1 MTDTLDLNITGMT
14 CAACSARLERV
25 LNAQP
30 GVESAWVNLARE
42 TARIRYRSTETD
54 RDALIAS
61 VAVAGFSATLID
73 PNARAADQATKAA
86 RLRREGWIFA
96 IAALLSLPLV
106 AQMLF
111 MGGAE
116 GGQQHT
122 GLPLWLQWAL
132 ATPVQF
138 WAGARFYRGAWH
150 ALRGGGANM
159 DVLVAL
165 GTSAA
170 YFYSTA
176 VWLTAPHA
184 MVYFEAAAA
193 VISLVRLGKLLE
205 ARAKAGTSTAIESLI
220 RLQPL
225 TARVLRELNGEIGEL
240 EVPIADLRP
249 GDRIRV
255 RAGERIAVDGEVL
268 DGQSSVDEALLTGE
282 SLPLEKRPGAPVYA
296 GTQNLAGTLTLLA
309 HSVGEQTQLMEIVR
323 LTETAAGSKAPIQAL
338 ADRVSALFV
347 PAILALAA
355 LTLAGWWLYTGEALS
370 GLVPAVAVLVI
381 ACPCALGLATPTA
394 VVVGL
399 GRAAQLGL
407 LVRSAEALE
416 RCEKLS
422 VIALDK
428 TGTLT
433 TGQIEITTLWPEMG
447 LTDAALLRLAAALEQ
462 GSSHPIAQAIRAAA
476 SAPLPPVEAFEERPG
491 QGVRGRVE
499 GRWLSLGPAPT
510 PPSPHLTWVA
520 LHEETASGEQ
530 LLGHLGLQDRL
541 RPTSRAAVLRLQG
554 LGIEVHML
562 SGDRPEIAQRIATEA
577 GIDKVQAGIRPQA
590 KAMAIAALKAN
601 LKANLKAGLKSD
613 GGAVGMVGDG
623 INDAPALASA
633 DVGFGMH
640 TGADIAREAADITLM
655 RNDLHALA
663 DAIELAR
670 AVLKKIRQNL
680 FFAFIYNV
688 LALPL
693 AALGMLNPVIAGAAM
708 ALSSVSVVSNSLLL
722 KRFRTGQMRL

>member
-1 MTDTLDLNITGMT
+1 MTDTLDLNIAGMT

-25 LNAQP
+25 LNAQT

-42 TARIRYRSTETD
+42 TARIRFRAAETGGE
-54 RDALIAS
+54 ALIAA
-61 VAVAGFSATLID
+61 VANAGFSATPID
-73 PNARAADQATKAA
+73 PNARAAEQAAKAA
-86 RLRREGWIFA
+86 LLRREGWVFA

-106 AQMLF
+106 AQMAF
-111 MGGAE
+111 MGGTE
-116 GGQQHT
+116 DSQHAD
-122 GLPLWLQWAL
+122 LPLWLQWAL

-176 VWLTAPHA
+176 VWFADPHGA
-184 MVYFEAAAA
+184 VYFEAGAA
-193 VISLVRLGKLLE
+193 VITLVRLGKLLE
-205 ARAKAGTSTAIESLI
+205 ARAKAGTGAAIEGLI
-220 RLQPL
+220 RLQPQ
-225 TARVLRELNGEIGEL
+225 TARVLHEVNGKASET
-240 EVPIADLRP
+240 EVAIAELRP

-255 RAGERIAVDGEVL
+255 HAGERIAVDGEVL

-282 SLPLEKRPGAPVYA
+282 SLPVEKRPGTPVYA
-296 GTQNLAGTLTLLA
+296 GTQNLAGTLTLVA
-309 HSVGEQTQLMEIVR
+309 HGVGEQTQLMEIVR
-323 LTETAAGSKAPIQAL
+323 LTESAAGSKAPIQAL
-338 ADRVSALFV
+338 ADRVSAVFV

-355 LTLAGWWLYTGEALS
+355 LTFAGWWLFTGDAQS
-370 GLVPAVAVLVI
+370 GFVPAVAVLVI

-399 GRAAQLGL
+399 GRAAQMGL

-416 RCEKLS
+416 RCEKLT
-422 VIALDK
+422 VMALDK

-433 TGQIEITTLWPEMG
+433 SGQIEVTALRPEGSM
-447 LTDAALLRLAAALEQ
+447 TDNELLRLAAALEQ
-462 GSSHPIAQAIRAAA
+462 GSRHPIARAIHTIYTIRTAG
-476 SAPLPPVEAFEERPG
+476 PTTLPPVEAFEEVPG

-499 GRWLSLGPAPT
+499 GRTLQLHPAT
-510 PPSPHLTWVA
+510 EPPDDHLTWIA
-520 LHEETASGEQ
+520 LHETTAAGERR
-530 LLGHLGLQDRL
+530 LGHIGVQDRL
-541 RPTSRAAVLRLQG
+541 RPTSRAAVLRLQRM
-554 LGIEVHML
+554 GIEVHML
-562 SGDRPEIAQRIATEA
+562 TGDRPEVARHIAAEA
-577 GIDKVQAGIRPQA
+577 GIDHVQAGIKPQT
-590 KAMAIAALKAN
+590 KALAIASLKAALGDN
-601 LKANLKAGLKSD
+601 KRS
-613 GGAVGMVGDG
+613 VGMVGDG
-623 INDAPALASA
+623 VNDAPALASA

-640 TGADIAREAADITLM
+640 AGADIAREAADITLM

-670 AVLKKIRQNL
+670 AVMKKIRQNL

-722 KRFRTGQMRL
+722 KRHRPGSDQDLL

>member
-1 MTDTLDLNITGMT
+1 MTGTLDLNIIGMT

-25 LNAQP
+25 LGAQP

-42 TARIRYRSTETD
+42 TARIRYREAETEPQ
-54 RDALIAS
+54 ALIAA
-61 VAVAGFSATLID
+61 VAGAGFSATPID
-73 PNARAADQATKAA
+73 PNARAAEQAQKAA
-86 RLRREGWIFA
+86 RLRREGWVFA

-106 AQMLF
+106 AQMVF

-116 GGQQHT
+116 DSQQHA

-176 VWLTAPHA
+176 VWLTEPHGS
-184 MVYFEAAAA
+184 VYFEAAAA
-193 VISLVRLGKLLE
+193 VITLVRLGKLLE
-205 ARAKAGTSTAIESLI
+205 ARAKTGTGAAIEGLI
-220 RLQPL
+220 RLQPQ
-225 TARVLRELNGEIGEL
+225 TARVLRDIDGKPNEVEISIAELH
-240 EVPIADLRP
+240 P
-249 GDRIRV
+249 GDRIWI
-255 RAGERIAVDGEVL
+255 RAGERIAVDGDVL
-268 DGQSSVDEALLTGE
+268 GGHSSVDEALLTGE
-282 SLPLEKRPGAPVYA
+282 SLPVEKQAGARVYA
-296 GTQNLAGTLTLLA
+296 GTQNLAGALTVVA
-309 HSVGEQTQLMEIVR
+309 HGVGEQTQLMEIVR
-323 LTETAAGSKAPIQAL
+323 LTEAAAGSKAPIQAL
-338 ADRVSALFV
+338 ADRVSAVFV

-355 LTLAGWWLYTGEALS
+355 LTFAGWWLFTGDAQS
-370 GLVPAVAVLVI
+370 GFVPAVAVLVI

-399 GRAAQLGL
+399 GRAAQMGL

-416 RCEKLS
+416 RCEKLT
-422 VIALDK
+422 VMALDK

-433 TGQIEITTLWPEMG
+433 TGQIEVTALRPASG
-447 LTDAALLRLAAALEQ
+447 LSDDELLRLAAALEK
-462 GSSHPIAQAIRAAA
+462 GSQHPIAQAIHAAR
-476 SAPLPPVEAFEERPG
+476 PTDLPSVEAFEEVPG
-491 QGVRGRVE
+491 QGVHGRVE
-499 GRWLSLGPAPT
+499 GRALQLRPAAE
-510 PPSPHLTWVA
+510 PPDDSLTWIA
-520 LHEETASGEQ
+520 CHETTATGER
-530 LLGHLGLQDRL
+530 LLGHIGVQDRL
-541 RPTSRAAVLRLQG
+541 RPTSRAAVERLQKM
-554 LGIEVHML
+554 GIEVHML
-562 SGDRPEIAQRIATEA
+562 SGDRPEVAQHIAAEV
-577 GIDKVQAGIRPQA
+577 GIDRVQAGIKPHT
-590 KAMAIAALKAN
+590 KALAIAALKA
-601 LKANLKAGLKSD
+601 
-613 GGAVGMVGDG
+613 GGRSVGMVGDG
-623 INDAPALASA
+623 VNDAPALASA

-640 TGADIAREAADITLM
+640 AGADIAREAADITLM

-670 AVLKKIRQNL
+670 AVMKKIRQNL

-722 KRFRTGQMRL
+722 KRHRSSAQTRL

>member
-1 MTDTLDLNITGMT
+1 MTDTLDLNIAGMT
-14 CAACSARLERV
+14 CAACSGRLERV
-25 LNAQP
+25 LNARP
-30 GVESAWVNLARE
+30 GVETAWVNLARE
-42 TARIRYRSTETD
+42 TARIRYRNNETHP
-54 RDALIAS
+54 DALIMA
-61 VAVAGFSATLID
+61 VANAGFSATPID
-73 PNARAADQATKAA
+73 PKARVAEQARKAA
-86 RLRREGWIFA
+86 LLRREAWVFA

-106 AQMLF
+106 AQMFF

-116 GGQQHT
+116 DGPHG

-138 WAGARFYRGAWH
+138 WAGARFYRGAWN

-176 VWLTAPHA
+176 VWFMDPHG

-193 VISLVRLGKLLE
+193 VITLVRLGKLLE
-205 ARAKAGTSTAIESLI
+205 ARAKAGTGAAIEGLI
-220 RLQPL
+220 RLQPQS
-225 TARVLRELNGEIGEL
+225 ARVLRDTGEI

-255 RAGERIAVDGEVL
+255 HAGERIAVDGEVL

-282 SLPLEKRPGAPVYA
+282 SLPVEKQAGAQVYA
-296 GTQNLAGTLTLLA
+296 GTQNLAGTLTLIA
-309 HSVGEQTQLMEIVR
+309 HGVGEQTQLMEIVR
-323 LTETAAGSKAPIQAL
+323 LTEAAAGSKAPIQAL
-338 ADRVSALFV
+338 ADRVSAVFV

-355 LTLAGWWLYTGEALS
+355 LTFVGWWLFTGDALS
-370 GLVPAVAVLVI
+370 GFVPAVAVLVI

-399 GRAAQLGL
+399 GRAAQMGL

-433 TGQIEITTLWPEMG
+433 AGQIEVTALRPDGDLADDE
-447 LTDAALLRLAAALEQ
+447 LLRLAAALEQ
-462 GSSHPIAQAIRAAA
+462 GSRHPIALAIR
-476 SAPLPPVEAFEERPG
+476 SAGPAELPSVDAFEEVPG

-499 GRWLSLGPAPT
+499 DRTLQLRPAAE
-510 PPSPHLTWVA
+510 PPDDLLTWVA
-520 LHEETASGEQ
+520 LFETTTAGER
-530 LLGHLGLQDRL
+530 LLGHIGVQDRL
-541 RPTSRAAVLRLQG
+541 RPTSRAAVERLQRM
-554 LGIEVHML
+554 GIEVHML
-562 SGDRPEIAQRIATEA
+562 TGDRLEVARHIAAEA
-577 GIDKVQAGIRPQA
+577 GITHVQAGIKPQT
-590 KAMAIAALKAN
+590 KALAITT
-601 LKANLKAGLKSD
+601 LKSD
-613 GGAVGMVGDG
+613 GRAVGMVGDG
-623 INDAPALASA
+623 VNDAPALASA

-640 TGADIAREAADITLM
+640 AGADIAREAADITLM

-670 AVLKKIRQNL
+670 AVMKKIRQNL

-722 KRFRTGQMRL
+722 KRFRSDQTVL

>member
-1 MTDTLDLNITGMT
+1 MTDTLDLNIAGMT

-30 GVESAWVNLARE
+30 GVETAWVNLAHE
-42 TARIRYRSTETD
+42 TARIRYRKDETHPNT
-54 RDALIAS
+54 LIAA
-61 VAVAGFSATLID
+61 VADAGFSATPID
-73 PNARAADQATKAA
+73 PKAREAQQARKTAL
-86 RLRREGWIFA
+86 LRREAWVFA

-106 AQMLF
+106 AQMIF
-111 MGGAE
+111 MGSAE
-116 GGQQHT
+116 DGQQHG

-132 ATPVQF
+132 ATPVQL

-176 VWLTAPHA
+176 VWFVDPHG
-184 MVYFEAAAA
+184 MVYFEAGAA
-193 VISLVRLGKLLE
+193 VITLVRLGKLLE
-205 ARAKAGTSTAIESLI
+205 ARAKAGTGAAIEGLI
-220 RLQPL
+220 RLQPQ
-225 TARVLRELNGEIGEL
+225 TARVLRDSGETEI
-240 EVPIADLRP
+240 PIADLRP

-255 RAGERIAVDGEVL
+255 HAGERIAVDGEVL

-282 SLPLEKRPGAPVYA
+282 SLPVEKQAGAQVYA
-296 GTQNLAGTLTLLA
+296 GTQNLAGTLTLVA
-309 HSVGEQTQLMEIVR
+309 HGVGEQTQLMEIVR
-323 LTETAAGSKAPIQAL
+323 LTEAAAGSKAPIQAL
-338 ADRVSALFV
+338 ADRVSAVFV
-347 PAILALAA
+347 PAILALAT
-355 LTLAGWWLYTGEALS
+355 LTFAGWWLYTGDALRVF
-370 GLVPAVAVLVI
+370 VPAVAVLVI

-399 GRAAQLGL
+399 GRAAQMGL

-416 RCEKLS
+416 RCEKLT

-433 TGQIEITTLWPEMG
+433 AGQIEVTALRPEG
-447 LTDAALLRLAAALEQ
+447 DLADDELLRLAAALEQ
-462 GSSHPIAQAIRAAA
+462 GSRHPIAQAIR
-476 SAPLPPVEAFEERPG
+476 SAGPAYLPPAEAFEEVPG
-491 QGVRGRVE
+491 QGVRGRIE
-499 GRWLSLGPAPT
+499 GRSLQLRPAAE
-510 PPSPHLTWVA
+510 PPDDLLTWVA
-520 LHEETASGEQ
+520 LFETTAAGER
-530 LLGHLGLQDRL
+530 LLGHLGVQDRL
-541 RPTSRAAVLRLQG
+541 RPTSRAAVERLQRM
-554 LGIEVHML
+554 GIEVHML
-562 SGDRPEIAQRIATEA
+562 TGDRPEVARHIAAEA
-577 GIDKVQAGIRPQA
+577 GITHVQAGIKPQT
-590 KAMAIAALKAN
+590 KALAIVALKSALKA
-601 LKANLKAGLKSD
+601 D
-613 GGAVGMVGDG
+613 GRSVGMVGDG
-623 INDAPALASA
+623 VNDAPALASA

-640 TGADIAREAADITLM
+640 AGADIAREAADITLM

-670 AVLKKIRQNL
+670 AVMKKIRQNL
-680 FFAFIYNV
+680 FFAFVYNV

-722 KRFRTGQMRL
+722 KRFRSGQTVL

>member
-1 MTDTLDLNITGMT
+1 MSDTLNLNIAGMT

-42 TARIRYRSTETD
+42 TARIRYRETETNP
-54 RDALIAS
+54 DALIAA
-61 VAVAGFSATLID
+61 VAGAGFSATPID
-73 PNARAADQATKAA
+73 PQARAAEHLVKAA
-86 RLRREGWIFA
+86 RLRREAWVFA
-96 IAALLSLPLV
+96 MAALLSLPLV
-106 AQMLF
+106 AQMAF
-111 MGGAE
+111 MGGEA
-116 GGQQHT
+116 HT
-122 GLPLWLQWAL
+122 GLPVWLQWTL

-138 WAGARFYRGAWH
+138 WAGARFYRGAWN

-176 VWLTAPHA
+176 VGLMDPHG
-184 MVYFEAAAA
+184 MVYFEAGAA
-193 VISLVRLGKLLE
+193 VITLVRLGKLLE
-205 ARAKAGTSTAIESLI
+205 ARAKAGTGAAIEGLI
-220 RLQPL
+220 RLQPQ
-225 TARVLRELNGEIGEL
+225 TARVLRETNGAPNGV
-240 EVPIADLRP
+240 EVPIAELRP

-282 SLPLEKRPGAPVYA
+282 SLPVEKAAGARVYA
-296 GTQNLAGTLTLLA
+296 GTQNLAGTLTLMA
-309 HSVGEQTQLMEIVR
+309 HGVGEQTQLMEIVR
-323 LTETAAGSKAPIQAL
+323 LTEAAAGSKAPIQAL
-338 ADRVSALFV
+338 ADRISAVFV
-347 PAILALAA
+347 PAILILAA
-355 LTLAGWWLYTGEALS
+355 LTFAGWWLFTGSAQS
-370 GLVPAVAVLVI
+370 GFVPAVAVLVI

-399 GRAAQLGL
+399 GRAAQMGL
-407 LVRSAEALE
+407 LIRSAEALE

-422 VIALDK
+422 VMALDK

-433 TGQIEITTLWPEMG
+433 TGQIEVTALRPESG
-447 LTDAALLRLAAALEQ
+447 LSEDELLRLAAALEQ
-462 GSSHPIAQAIRAAA
+462 GSQHPIAQAIHAAC
-476 SAPLPPVEAFEERPG
+476 PTELPRVEAFEDLPG
-491 QGVRGRVE
+491 HGVRGRVE
-499 GRWLSLGPAPT
+499 GRTLQLQPAT
-510 PPSPHLTWVA
+510 EPPDDHLTWIA
-520 LHEETASGEQ
+520 CHETTPTGEH
-530 LLGHLGLQDRL
+530 LLGHIGVQDRL
-541 RPTSRAAVLRLQG
+541 RPTSRAAVERLRR

-562 SGDRPEIAQRIATEA
+562 SGDRPEVARHIAAEA
-577 GIDKVQAGIRPQA
+577 GIDQVQAGIKPQT
-590 KAMAIAALKAN
+590 KALAIAALK
-601 LKANLKAGLKSD
+601 SD
-613 GGAVGMVGDG
+613 GRIVGMVGDG
-623 INDAPALASA
+623 VNDAPALASA

-640 TGADIAREAADITLM
+640 AGADIAREAADITLI

-663 DAIELAR
+663 DAVELAR
-670 AVLKKIRQNL
+670 AVMRKIRQNL

-722 KRFRTGQMRL
+722 KRHASKSDQAHL

>member
-1 MTDTLDLNITGMT
+1 MTDSLDLNIAGMT

-42 TARIRYRSTETD
+42 TARIRYRSTETGP
-54 RDALIAS
+54 DALIAT
-61 VAVAGFSATLID
+61 VAAAGFSATPID
-73 PNARAADQATKAA
+73 PNARAAEQAAKAT
-86 RLRREGWIFA
+86 RLRREGWVFA

-106 AQMLF
+106 AQMFF
-111 MGGAE
+111 MGGSE
-116 GGQQHT
+116 DGQQHA

-150 ALRGGGANM
+150 ALRSGGANM

-170 YFYSTA
+170 YFYSTV
-176 VWLTAPHA
+176 VWLTAPHG

-193 VISLVRLGKLLE
+193 VITLVRLGKLLE
-205 ARAKAGTSTAIESLI
+205 ARAKAGTSTAIEGLI
-220 RLQPL
+220 RLQPQ
-225 TARVLRELNGEIGEL
+225 TARVLRERDGETREV

-249 GDRIRV
+249 GDRVRV

-296 GTQNLAGTLTLLA
+296 GTQNLAGTLTLMA
-309 HSVGEQTQLMEIVR
+309 HGVGEQTQLMEIVR
-323 LTETAAGSKAPIQAL
+323 LTEAAAGSKAPIQAL
-338 ADRVSALFV
+338 ADRVSAVFV
-347 PAILALAA
+347 PAILVLAA
-355 LTLAGWWLYTGEALS
+355 LTLAGWWLFTGDALS
-370 GLVPAVAVLVI
+370 GFVPAVAVLVI

-399 GRAAQLGL
+399 GRAAQMGL

-416 RCEKLS
+416 RCEKLT

-433 TGQIEITTLWPEMG
+433 TGQIEVTAIRPEEGPEAG
-447 LTDAALLRLAAALEQ
+447 LTDAQLLRLAAALEQ
-462 GSSHPIAQAIRAAA
+462 GSSHPIAQAMRAAGPA
-476 SAPLPPVEAFEERPG
+476 YLPPVDAFEEVPG
-491 QGVRGRVE
+491 QGVRGRIE
-499 GRWLSLGPAPT
+499 GRWLQIGPAPT
-510 PPSPHLTWVA
+510 PPDPHLTWIA
-520 LHEETASGEQ
+520 LHEQTAAGER
-530 LLGHLGLQDRL
+530 LLGHLGLQDCL
-541 RPTSRAAVLRLQG
+541 RPTSRAAVLRLQHM
-554 LGIEVHML
+554 GIEVHML
-562 SGDRPEIAQRIATEA
+562 SGDRPEVAQRMAAAA
-577 GIDKVQAGIRPQA
+577 GIDKVQAGIKPQG
-590 KAMAIAALKAN
+590 KAMAISELRAALKAH
-601 LKANLKAGLKSD
+601 GRS
-613 GGAVGMVGDG
+613 VGMVGDG

-640 TGADIAREAADITLM
+640 AGADIARETADITLM

-663 DAIELAR
+663 DSIELAR
-670 AVLKKIRQNL
+670 AVMRKIRQNL

-688 LALPL
+688 LALPV

-722 KRFRTGQMRL
+722 KRFRSSQGRV

>member
-1 MTDTLDLNITGMT
+1 MVNTLDLNIAGMT

-42 TARIRYRSTETD
+42 TARIRFRPTETHPE
-54 RDALIAS
+54 ALISA
-61 VAVAGFSATLID
+61 VAGAGFSATPID
-73 PNARAADQATKAA
+73 PSTRAAEQTAKAIL
-86 RLRREGWIFA
+86 LRREGWIFA

-106 AQMLF
+106 VQMAF
-111 MGGAE
+111 MGGE
-116 GGQQHT
+116 VHT
-122 GLPLWLQWAL
+122 GLPLWLQWTL

-170 YFYSTA
+170 WFYSTA
-176 VWLTAPHA
+176 VWLTDPHGL
-184 MVYFEAAAA
+184 VYFEAGAA
-193 VISLVRLGKLLE
+193 VITLVRLGKLLE
-205 ARAKAGTSTAIESLI
+205 ARAKAGTGAAIEGLI
-220 RLQPL
+220 RLQPQ
-225 TARVLRELNGEIGEL
+225 TARVLREMDGQIREIEIA
-240 EVPIADLRP
+240 IADLRP
-249 GDRIRV
+249 GDRVRV

-268 DGQSSVDEALLTGE
+268 DGQSSIDESLLTGE
-282 SLPLEKRPGAPVYA
+282 SLPVEKRPGAPVFA
-296 GTQNLAGTLTLLA
+296 GTQNLAGTLTVVA
-309 HSVGEQTQLMEIVR
+309 HGVGEQTQLMEIVR

-338 ADRVSALFV
+338 ADRVSAIFV

-355 LTLAGWWLYTGEALS
+355 LTFAGWWLFTGDAHS
-370 GLVPAVAVLVI
+370 GFVPAVAVLVI

-399 GRAAQLGL
+399 GRAAQMGL
-407 LVRSAEALE
+407 LVRSAEAME
-416 RCEKLS
+416 RCEKLQ

-433 TGQIEITTLWPEMG
+433 TGRIEVAVLRPEPG
-447 LTDAALLRLAAALEQ
+447 VPDEELLRLAAALEQ
-462 GSSHPIAQAIRAAA
+462 GSSHPIAQAIRNAG
-476 SAPLPPVEAFEERPG
+476 PVDLPSVTDFEEIPG
-491 QGVRGRVE
+491 LGVRGRVE
-499 GRWLSLGPAPT
+499 GRVLQLRPALT
-510 PPSPHLTWVA
+510 PPDASLTWIA
-520 LHEETASGEQ
+520 LHETIETGDRQ
-530 LLGHLGLQDRL
+530 LGHIGVQDRL
-541 RPTSRAAVLRLQG
+541 RPTSRAAVERLQRMN
-554 LGIEVHML
+554 IEVHML
-562 SGDRPEIAQRIATEA
+562 SGDRLEVARHIAAEA
-577 GIDKVQAGIRPQA
+577 GIDKIQAGIKPQA
-590 KAMAIAALKAN
+590 KALAIAALKA
-601 LKANLKAGLKSD
+601 D
-613 GGAVGMVGDG
+613 GRSVGMVGDG
-623 INDAPALASA
+623 VNDAPALASA

-670 AVLKKIRQNL
+670 AVMRKIRQNL

-722 KRFRTGQMRL
+722 KRHRSGSAPGLR